1 MPTGEVSTKSIVT
14 DALRQGKEVYVPY
27 ISRTVTSS
35 SEIPASVMDMVGLH
49 SQEDFEKLEPD
60 SWGIP
65 TPSESSLGGRKL
77 CLAKYSNVNRDT
89 KARGEEMQ
97 SLDMIVMPGVA
108 FDRGFARLG
117 HGKGYYDFFL
127 SQYQQGMGDSS
138 SSESKMPFL
147 GMCDQEGSR
156 PSDFANVSTQ
166 VGLALKEQ
174 LLPEGQEVPMGSSDW
189 SLDALIVGDN
199 SVLRR

>member
-1 MPTGEVSTKSIVT
+1 
-14 DALRQGKEVYVPY
+14 
-27 ISRTVTSS
+27 
-35 SEIPASVMDMVGLH
+35 MDMVGLH

-147 GMCDQEGSR
+147 
-156 PSDFANVSTQ
+156 